1 MQGVSAKMPAA
12 LNDVAAAAWG
22 GLTRMFS
29 GTPSNVTQSIE
40 DTPQALVQQS
50 LPRAEDKTMY

>member
-1 MQGVSAKMPAA
+1 MSAKMPAA